1 MCGITGYLSR
11 NPINIR
17 KAKLMLPKMVNAIDQ
32 TIEGKK
38 LEDSQKRAI
47 LATGDNICVNA
58 GAGSG
63 KTFTIL
69 GKIIHILDRKLAKP
83 EEILVMAFNKNVAD
97 ELKKRVKDLI
107 KDFPFL
113 LKDLEKISIL
123 EGTDRKIHTFH
134 SFCFNE
140 IKKKEDKT
148 LAKFL
153 QASKKKKNTKSK
165 SKKQKRSE

>member
-1 MCGITGYLSR
+1 
-11 NPINIR
+11 
-17 KAKLMLPKMVNAIDQ
+17 MVNAIDQ

-83 EEILVMAFNKNVAD
+83 EEILVMAFNKN
-97 ELKKRVKDLI
+97 EM
-107 KDFPFL
+107 
-113 LKDLEKISIL
+113 
-123 EGTDRKIHTFH
+123 
-134 SFCFNE
+134 N
-140 IKKKEDKT
+140 
-148 LAKFL
+148 
-153 QASKKKKNTKSK
+153 N
-165 SKKQKRSE
+165 